1 VEYLSIYCAQWD
13 KAIANDMEDKKNIDI
28 HLKKLREPFA
38 FLENYDEVQRFTSNE
53 DDDGNEMIDYKH
65 PKEEQ
70 LHVQL
75 DMVA

>member
-1 VEYLSIYCAQWD
+1 
-13 KAIANDMEDKKNIDI
+13 MEDKKNIDI